1 MIEFSVKGLK
11 EVESALKSLPKKS
24 AKKAL
29 RSAVRAGGGVVRKA
43 ARANLPASYG
53 TLKKSIFVKVF
64 PVRNYSTTALIGP
77 DKESGWYGHIVERGA
92 EPHEIPK
99 TKGNWN
105 FLGFFGFKKIP
116 MVINGNVFTG
126 PIQHPGVKPIPFMA
140 RAFSQT
146 QNEVPDAIGKKL
158 WQVIEREAAK
168 LAK

>member
-99 TKGNWN
+99 AKGN
-105 FLGFFGFKKIP
+105 KKIP